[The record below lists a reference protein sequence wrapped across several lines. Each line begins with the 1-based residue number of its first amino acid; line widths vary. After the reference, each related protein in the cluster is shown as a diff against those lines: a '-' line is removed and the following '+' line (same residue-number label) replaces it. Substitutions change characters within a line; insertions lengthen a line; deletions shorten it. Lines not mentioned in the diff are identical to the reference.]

1 MRNLCSPPK
10 LIFGFLYA
18 SQFQRMVEPQSN
30 DIQSFSVHHATESW
44 LLEAQR
50 TTDPLSSLG
59 VIAAVNHW

>member
-10 LIFGFLYA
+10 LIFGFPYA
-18 SQFQRMVEPQSN
+18 SQFQRVVEPQSN